1 MDILKNLSELDGI
14 PGHEGSVRKYV
25 RDKFLEIGIEEIR
38 RDGLG
43 SIIGK
48 LPGDEGGPK
57 IILAG
62 HMDEIGLMV
71 TKITEEGF
79 LKFQPVGG
87 WWSHV
92 LLAQEF
98 TVTTAKGGRFRA
110 VVGAKAPHLLS
121 PEERAKTVDVEE
133 MFLDIGVKDRAEA
146 ESLGIRVG
154 DMAAPARSFAPLA
167 NPKYLLGKA
176 WDDRI
181 GVAVFLEV
189 LRRLKDENHPN
200 VVYAV
205 GSVQEEVGLRGAKT
219 SGHLVNP
226 DIAFAIDVTVAK
238 DAPKM
243 DNSLK
248 LGAGPAILIYDRSLI
263 AHVGLRETVQKIA
276 AEEGI
281 PFQLDYLVRGGTDA
295 GAISL
300 VHAGV
305 PSLALCI
312 PARYIHSHVSIIHR
326 DDYENMVNLL
336 VTVIKRLDRKTVE
349 KIIYD

>member
-1 MDILKNLSELDGI
+1 M
-14 PGHEGSVRKYV
+14 
-25 RDKFLEIGIEEIR
+25 
-38 RDGLG
+38 
-43 SIIGK
+43 
-48 LPGDEGGPK
+48 
-57 IILAG
+57 
-62 HMDEIGLMV
+62 
-71 TKITEEGF
+71 
-79 LKFQPVGG
+79 
-87 WWSHV
+87 
-92 LLAQEF
+92 
-98 TVTTAKGGRFRA
+98 
-110 VVGAKAPHLLS
+110 
-121 PEERAKTVDVEE
+121 
-133 MFLDIGVKDRAEA
+133 
-146 ESLGIRVG
+146 
-154 DMAAPARSFAPLA
+154 
-167 NPKYLLGKA
+167 
-176 WDDRI
+176 
-181 GVAVFLEV
+181 FLEV

-238 DAPKM
+238 DTPKM

-336 VTVIKRLDRKTVE
+336 VTVIKRLDRKTV
-349 KIIYD
+349 